1 MSINAIIV
9 DDEELGRVN
18 LQCALRNHPD
28 WQVMALCESASEAEE
43 ALAKHQVDVIFLD
56 IHMPET
62 SGIDLA
68 KRLCKTSAP
77 PVIIFVTAHS
87 CYALHAFEC
96 FALDYLLKPFSN
108 ARLSETLVRA
118 AETVQMREKSAYGKS
133 LHAYLEAGSQPQQ
146 SYLQQVAIR
155 SLGEIEMLSLNKV
168 SYISS
173 AGNYVELHTK
183 QGCKLLRVTMNTLEK
198 KLDPQIFVRIHRA
211 YLVRTTDIVK
221 LSHFTNGAAKLILS
235 CGTTL
240 AVSRAYL
247 QTVKE
252 IMVDSL

>member
-9 DDEELGRVN
+9 DDEQLGRVN
-18 LQCALRNHPD
+18 LQCALRNYPD
-28 WQVMALCESASEAEE
+28 WQVLALCESASEAEQV
-43 ALAKHQVDVIFLD
+43 LAQHQIDVIFLD

-68 KRLCKTSAP
+68 KRLCKTNAP

-108 ARLSETLVRA
+108 TRLSETLVRA
-118 AETVQMREKSAYGKS
+118 AETVRMRGKS
-133 LHAYLEAGSQPQQ
+133 GYGQTLNAYLETGSTPQH

-155 SLGEIEMLSLNKV
+155 SLGEIEVVSLDQV
-168 SYISS
+168 SYIST

-183 QGCKLLRVTMNTLEK
+183 LGCKLLRVTMNTLEQ
-198 KLDPQIFVRIHRA
+198 KLDPQVFVRVHRG
-211 YLVRTTDIVK
+211 YIVRATDIIK
-221 LSHFTNGAAKLILS
+221 LGNFTNGAA
-235 CGTTL
+235 TL
-240 AVSRAYL
+240 ALRCGHTLPVSRAYL
-247 QTVKE
+247 QAVKE
-252 IMVDSL
+252 IMIDSI